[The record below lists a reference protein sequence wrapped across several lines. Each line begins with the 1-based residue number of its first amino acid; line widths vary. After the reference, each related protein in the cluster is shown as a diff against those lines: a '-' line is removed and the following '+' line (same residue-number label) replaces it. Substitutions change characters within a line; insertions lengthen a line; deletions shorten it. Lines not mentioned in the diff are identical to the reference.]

1 MITKCKKLFFTG
13 IEQVNTKTLSDEY
26 INWLTFANAG
36 MLNKGNEF
44 CMDYAIKNI
53 PSSNPVL
60 EIGSFC
66 GLSTNII
73 TYLLSKHG
81 KNNKVISS
89 DKWIFEGSE
98 NGGNLGL
105 SNVSHQD
112 YREYV
117 KSTYKRN
124 IEIFSAENK
133 PYTIE
138 CFSDEFFELW
148 GRGGKVKDILDRDI
162 ELGGKFSFCYVDGNH
177 TYDYTKRDFEN
188 ANKYLDVGGHI
199 LFDDSS
205 DTDIFG
211 LTKLMKEIKN
221 NKNYKLV
228 MKNPNYLFLKLS

>member
-66 GLSTNII
+66 GLSTNVI

-112 YREYV
+112 YR
-117 KSTYKRN
+117 
-124 IEIFSAENK
+124 
-133 PYTIE
+133 
-138 CFSDEFFELW
+138 
-148 GRGGKVKDILDRDI
+148 
-162 ELGGKFSFCYVDGNH
+162 
-177 TYDYTKRDFEN
+177 
-188 ANKYLDVGGHI
+188 
-199 LFDDSS
+199 
-205 DTDIFG
+205 
-211 LTKLMKEIKN
+211 
-221 NKNYKLV
+221 
-228 MKNPNYLFLKLS
+228 

>member
-66 GLSTNII
+66 GLSTNVI

-124 IEIFSAENK
+124 IEFFSAENK